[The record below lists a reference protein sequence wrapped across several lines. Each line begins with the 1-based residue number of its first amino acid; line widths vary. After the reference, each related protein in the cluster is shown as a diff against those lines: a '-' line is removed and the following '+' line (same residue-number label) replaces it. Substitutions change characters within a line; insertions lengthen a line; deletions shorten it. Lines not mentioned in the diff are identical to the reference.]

1 MIKLDLSGMLMGVEI
16 ETDEGGGGGVLRRR
30 LNCKKLVKV

>member
-16 ETDEGGGGGVLRRR
+16 ETDEGGGVLGRR